1 MKIILRLYNE
11 LKLGNLSTMTLEIP
25 NNKITVN
32 ELKNKIHK
40 KYKINPQEQRLTY
53 RMCQKKLITLN
64 DSYPLNFFFIKE
76 YSMIFIE
83 VISKDESPKKDDKN
97 NIRSIKT
104 NSIKFKYMNKLGLFL
119 PDEKTLKKSSKQ
131 LKSKDLMSF
140 NKGSFK
146 SSIITNDS
154 PTSSAANA
162 ESDFGS
168 MIFVNSPCK
177 KENLD
182 KKSIKSNVT
191 NEEEYNS
198 KIIKDLFSSNLVEK
212 ISNYV
217 QQKNLKQIQ
226 LILSQ
231 YNSNDSQ
238 KDSGDSNCNSKQRKI
253 SSEENTAYKTSFNSE
268 EYNSGNNICELLN
281 KNGWNAIQY
290 SCYFGYSEILDYI
303 INKYNIKS
311 NVNITNNEGWSPL
324 LLAVYK
330 QHLKCVE
337 ILMAYDGIDV
347 NYIGPI
353 GSALHIACRKNN
365 RRIVSLLLYKAD
377 VTLKDKNNKIAIEYT
392 DDKNIIKLISK
403 IIIKKLDSFEKGSNS
418 YNNLL
423 DFINEYKHLLI
434 IKKNLKKDNNTKK
447 SNNPYKNKNYL
458 FLTKLKNIPQKP
470 PFLFAEIEKIGGFF
484 NKNKKIYLE
493 INPIKGL
500 LRLFKTFEEY
510 PKSPY
515 EKINLV
521 DIEQCN
527 TVDNEANKN
536 NYFFVINY
544 KKNGKIQNEFIN
556 NEVETKNFNYKI
568 ASEKFLVHSLENCN
582 YLVVI
587 INKIIKFSKYW
598 NLTVKELKEEK
609 EQIIQYLNEE
619 SFDTLKFYLDSNNFI
634 LLNDKGKE
642 IKMDSALFIK
652 DEDNNN
658 KDLPKVENDEK
669 NTNTKTDKLNS
680 SENLV
685 NKKDTEITEKNI
697 NLTRTRNR
705 KKDDEN
711 NEVNFNSF
719 EILEQIGSGS
729 FGKVFRVRMKKTKEI
744 YAMKVLSKSYL
755 IKKKLLR
762 YAITECNILK
772 ESDCPF
778 ILKLH
783 YSFQTP
789 ENLYMILD
797 YCSIGDFSYQI
808 QVDLLEEDEAKFYIA
823 ELILAIEYLHQRN
836 IIYRDLK
843 PENILIDSDGHIK
856 LADFGLAK
864 ENITN
869 DTPNKTFCGSPQY
882 LSPEMLT
889 KEGTTKASDI
899 YGIGVI
905 LYEMVTGNPPF
916 FTQDQ
921 DLMYQ
926 NIIENKLVFHEYFS
940 EEFKDLLS
948 KLLDK
953 DPKKRIGI
961 NNDKTDLKSHK
972 FFEDINWE
980 DLAMKKI
987 SPPLDLVNVKK
998 EYNLYVKVDF
1008 NDIDYNKENNC
1019 IRRVDGF
1026 TFIKK

>member
-11 LKLGNLSTMTLEIP
+11 LKLGNLSTMTLDIP
-25 NNKITVN
+25 SNKITVN

-40 KYKINPQEQRLTY
+40 KYKINPCEQRLTY
-53 RMCQKKLITLN
+53 RICQKKLVTLN

-83 VISKDESPKKDDKN
+83 VISNEESPKKTDKN
-97 NIRSIKT
+97 AIKNIKT
-104 NSIKFKYMNKLGLFL
+104 NSIKFKYMNKLGYFL
-119 PDEKTLKKSSKQ
+119 PDEKTLQNCSKK
-131 LKSKDLMSF
+131 LKDKSFMSF

-146 SSIITNDS
+146 SSIVNNDS
-154 PTSSAANA
+154 PTSSAVNT

-168 MIFVNSPCK
+168 MIFVNSSDK
-177 KENLD
+177 KGNSGN
-182 KKSIKSNVT
+182 KSIKSNYT
-191 NEEEYNS
+191 NEEEFNS
-198 KIIKDLFSSNLVEK
+198 NIIKDLFSSNLVEK
-212 ISNYV
+212 LSNYV

-226 LILSQ
+226 ITLSQ

-238 KDSGDSNCNSKQRKI
+238 KDSNDSNYNSQQRKI
-253 SSEENTAYKTSFNSE
+253 STEANTAYKTSFNSE
-268 EYNSGNNICELLN
+268 EYNNTCNNICEILN

-290 SCYFGYSEILDYI
+290 SCYFGYFEILDYM
-303 INKYNIKS
+303 INKYNIKT

-324 LLAVYK
+324 ILAVYK

-353 GSALHIACRKNN
+353 GSALHVACRKNN
-365 RRIVSLLLYKAD
+365 RCIVSLLLYKAD
-377 VTLKDKNNKIAIEYT
+377 VTLKDKSNKIAIEYT
-392 DDKNIIKLISK
+392 HDKNIIKLISK
-403 IIIKKLDSFEKGSNS
+403 IIIKKLDSFEKGSDS
-418 YNNLL
+418 YNNLV

-434 IKKNLKKDNNTKK
+434 IKKNLKKDNIKK
-447 SNNPYKNKNYL
+447 SNNPYQNKNYQ
-458 FLTKLKNIPQKP
+458 FLRKLKNIPQKP

-527 TVDNEANKN
+527 IADNEANKN
-536 NYFFVINY
+536 NYYFIINY

-568 ASEKFLVHSLENCN
+568 ASEKFLVHSFENCN

-587 INKIIKFSKYW
+587 INKIIKFHKYW
-598 NLTVKELKEEK
+598 NLTIKELKEEK
-609 EQIIQYLNEE
+609 KQIIQYLNGE
-619 SFDTLKFYLDSNNFI
+619 SFDTLKFDLDSKSFI

-642 IKMDSALFIK
+642 IKIDSSLFTD
-652 DEDNNN
+652 DENNNN
-658 KDLPKVENDEK
+658 KDLPKVENDKKITNVNANKLKSSDKLIKINDPEIKEK
-669 NTNTKTDKLNS
+669 NNNLTKT
-680 SENLV
+680 
-685 NKKDTEITEKNI
+685 
-697 NLTRTRNR
+697 RHR

-711 NEVNFNSF
+711 SEVNFNSF

-864 ENITN
+864 ENVTN

-882 LSPEMLT
+882 LSPEMVT

-961 NNDKTDLKSHK
+961 NNDKSDLKSHK
-972 FFEDINWE
+972 FFDDINWE

-998 EYNLYVKVDF
+998 EYNLYEKVDF
-1008 NDIDYNKENNC
+1008 NDNDYNNENNC
-1019 IRRVDGF
+1019 IRRVEGF

>member
-11 LKLGNLSTMTLEIP
+11 LKLGNLSTMTIDIK

-32 ELKNKIHK
+32 ELKKKIHK

-53 RMCQKKLITLN
+53 RICQKKLITLN

-76 YSMIFIE
+76 YSMIFLE
-83 VISKDESPKKDDKN
+83 VISNDESPKNSDKN
-97 NIRSIKT
+97 TIKNIKT
-104 NSIKFKYMNKLGLFL
+104 NSIKFKYMNKLGYFL
-119 PDEKTLKKSSKQ
+119 PDEKTLHKCTKQ
-131 LKSKDLMSF
+131 LKNKNLMSF

-146 SSIITNDS
+146 SSIVTNDS
-154 PTSSAANA
+154 PTSSAVNT
-162 ESDFGS
+162 ENDYGS
-168 MIFVNSPCK
+168 LIFVNNSDK
-177 KENLD
+177 KENSG
-182 KKSIKSNVT
+182 KKSIKSNFT

-198 KIIKDLFSSNLVEK
+198 NIIKDLFSSNLIEK
-212 ISNYV
+212 LSNYV
-217 QQKNLKQIQ
+217 QQNNLKQIQ
-226 LILSQ
+226 KLLTQ

-238 KDSGDSNCNSKQRKI
+238 KDSSDSNCNSKQRKI
-253 SSEENTAYKTSFNSE
+253 STEANTAYKTSFNSE
-268 EYNSGNNICELLN
+268 EYNNNACNNLCELLN

-290 SCYFGYSEILDYI
+290 SCYFGYSEILDYM

-311 NVNITNNEGWSPL
+311 NVNITNNERWSPL

-337 ILMAYDGIDV
+337 LLMAYDGIDV
-347 NYIGPI
+347 NYIGPL

-377 VTLKDKNNKIAIEYT
+377 VTLKDKDNKIAIEYT
-392 DDKNIIKLISK
+392 HDKNIIKLISK
-403 IIIKKLDSFEKGSNS
+403 IIIKKLESFEKGSDS
-418 YNNLL
+418 YNNLV

-434 IKKNLKKDNNTKK
+434 IKKNIKKA
-447 SNNPYKNKNYL
+447 NNPYQNRSYP
-458 FLTKLKNIPQKP
+458 FLRKLKNIPKKP
-470 PFLFAEIEKIGGFF
+470 PFLFAQIEKMGGFF

-500 LRLFKTFEEY
+500 LRLFKTFEDY
-510 PKSPY
+510 PKLPY
-515 EKINLV
+515 EKINLI
-521 DIEQCN
+521 DIEQCY
-527 TVDNEANKN
+527 TADSEANKN
-536 NYFFVINY
+536 NYFFIINY

-556 NEVETKNFNYKI
+556 NDVETKNFNYKI
-568 ASEKFLVHSLENCN
+568 ASEKFLVHSFENCN

-587 INKIIKFSKYW
+587 INKIIIFHKYW

-619 SFDTLKFYLDSNNFI
+619 IFDTLKFDLDSNNFI

-642 IKMDSALFIK
+642 IKIDSSFFK
-652 DEDNNN
+652 NDVNNN
-658 KDLPKVENDEK
+658 IKVLPKVENDEK
-669 NTNTKTDKLNS
+669 NINTNINKLNS

-685 NKKDTEITEKNI
+685 NKKDTEIKEKNN
-697 NLTRTRNR
+697 NLTKIRHR

-711 NEVNFNSF
+711 SEVNFNSF

-778 ILKLH
+778 IIKLH
-783 YSFQTP
+783 YSFQTQ

-823 ELILAIEYLHQRN
+823 ELILAIEYLHQHN

-843 PENILIDSDGHIK
+843 PENLLIDSDGHIK

-864 ENITN
+864 ENVTN

-926 NIIENKLVFHEYFS
+926 NIVENKLVFHEYFS

-961 NNDKTDLKSHK
+961 NNDKSDLKSHK

-998 EYNLYVKVDF
+998 EYNLYEKVNF
-1008 NDIDYNKENNC
+1008 YDIDYNKENNC
-1019 IRRVDGF
+1019 IKRVEGF
-1026 TFIKK
+1026 TFIK

>member
-11 LKLGNLSTMTLEIP
+11 LKLGNLSTMTIDIK

-32 ELKNKIHK
+32 ELKKKIHK

-53 RMCQKKLITLN
+53 RICQKKLITLN

-76 YSMIFIE
+76 YSMIFLE
-83 VISKDESPKKDDKN
+83 VISNDESPKNSDKN
-97 NIRSIKT
+97 TIKNIKT
-104 NSIKFKYMNKLGLFL
+104 NSIKFKYMNKLGYFL
-119 PDEKTLKKSSKQ
+119 PDEKTLHKCTKQ
-131 LKSKDLMSF
+131 LKNKNLMSF

-146 SSIITNDS
+146 SSIVTNDS
-154 PTSSAANA
+154 PTSSAVNT
-162 ESDFGS
+162 ENDYGS
-168 MIFVNSPCK
+168 LIFVNNSDK
-177 KENLD
+177 KENSG
-182 KKSIKSNVT
+182 KKSIKSNFT

-198 KIIKDLFSSNLVEK
+198 NIIKDLFSSNLIEK
-212 ISNYV
+212 LSNYV
-217 QQKNLKQIQ
+217 QQNNLKQIQ
-226 LILSQ
+226 KLLTQ

-238 KDSGDSNCNSKQRKI
+238 KDSSDSNCNSKQRKI
-253 SSEENTAYKTSFNSE
+253 STEANTAYKTSFNSE
-268 EYNSGNNICELLN
+268 EYNNNACNNLCELLN

-290 SCYFGYSEILDYI
+290 SCYFGYSEILDYM

-311 NVNITNNEGWSPL
+311 NVNITNNERWSPL

-337 ILMAYDGIDV
+337 LLMAYDGIDV
-347 NYIGPI
+347 NYIGPL

-377 VTLKDKNNKIAIEYT
+377 VTLKDKDNKIAIEYT
-392 DDKNIIKLISK
+392 HDKNIIKLISK
-403 IIIKKLDSFEKGSNS
+403 IIIKKLESFEKGSDS
-418 YNNLL
+418 YNNLV

-434 IKKNLKKDNNTKK
+434 IKKNIKKA
-447 SNNPYKNKNYL
+447 NNPHQNKSYP
-458 FLTKLKNIPQKP
+458 FLRKLKNIPKKP
-470 PFLFAEIEKIGGFF
+470 PFLFAQIEKMGGFF

-500 LRLFKTFEEY
+500 LRLFKTFEDY
-510 PKSPY
+510 PKLPY
-515 EKINLV
+515 EKINLI
-521 DIEQCN
+521 DIEQCY
-527 TVDNEANKN
+527 TADSEANKN
-536 NYFFVINY
+536 NYFFIINY

-568 ASEKFLVHSLENCN
+568 ASEKFLVHSFENCN

-587 INKIIKFSKYW
+587 INKIIIFHKYW

-619 SFDTLKFYLDSNNFI
+619 IFDTLKFDLDSNNFI

-642 IKMDSALFIK
+642 IKIDSSFFK
-652 DEDNNN
+652 NDVNNN
-658 KDLPKVENDEK
+658 IKVLPKVENDEK
-669 NTNTKTDKLNS
+669 NINTNINKLNS

-685 NKKDTEITEKNI
+685 NKKDTEIKEKNN
-697 NLTRTRNR
+697 NLTKIRHR

-711 NEVNFNSF
+711 SEVNFNSF

-778 ILKLH
+778 IIKLH
-783 YSFQTP
+783 YSFQTQ

-823 ELILAIEYLHQRN
+823 ELILAIEYLHQHN

-843 PENILIDSDGHIK
+843 PENLLIDSDGHIK

-864 ENITN
+864 ENVTN

-926 NIIENKLVFHEYFS
+926 NIVENKLVFHEYFS

-961 NNDKTDLKSHK
+961 NNDKSDLKSHK

-998 EYNLYVKVDF
+998 
-1008 NDIDYNKENNC
+1008 
-1019 IRRVDGF
+1019 
-1026 TFIKK
+1026 